1 MNMLKLKNL
10 FATGAVAL
18 SLSVASGASA
28 TKVSNIT
35 NGAVAEKLCKA
46 QSEYTLTELA
56 LMPDQW
62 RSESHNENGA
72 FNIEGQWTTRGGTYV
87 VECELPY
94 NGSEELLTIKITK
107 L

>member
-1 MNMLKLKNL
+1 MNKPDLKNL
-10 FATGAVAL
+10 FSVSAVTL
-18 SLSVASGASA
+18 SLLVASGVGA
-28 TKVSNIT
+28 KQVSNIT
-35 NGAVAEKLCKA
+35 NGAMAEKLCKA

-62 RSESHNENGA
+62 RAENHNENVA

-94 NGSEELLTIKITK
+94 NGSEESLTIKITK